1 MRQRR
6 SVQPVRITD
15 ARVARAA
22 NDRLRHAR
30 LFELLR
36 QQSLAERALLRLHRR
51 ASDAGSVP
59 SPVILAA
66 SLVDHASVRSS

>member
-1 MRQRR
+1 MDE
-6 SVQPVRITD
+6 P
-15 ARVARAA
+15 VARALTDA
-22 NDRLRHAR
+22 LRHAR

-51 ASDAGSVP
+51 APDREMVP
-59 SPVILAA
+59 SPAMLAA

>member
-1 MRQRR
+1 MLHSR
-6 SVQPVRITD
+6 SVQPVRIMD

-22 NDRLRHAR
+22 TDLLRHAR

-51 ASDAGSVP
+51 APEQGLVP
-59 SPVILAA
+59 SPAILAA